1 MKNDFTYL
9 YKQDEIIPTY
19 DNFRAGYDRINEN
32 NWADVVRNFLA
43 IIPRTVT
50 SDFSKRMIC
59 GWLSALCDKTYYV
72 VVHEKEGVSQNL
84 FKEMLISLTQ
94 GHSLPEYLGQDGPVL
109 CGKKQPSFIDSIAP
123 TFERYEVMEFLS
135 KKFSASKAIIIGGS
149 MSYGPF
155 YSVRGNP
162 DTGEVSDID
171 GLVIIDDT
179 FFDFEEKN
187 NTDEIFS
194 SEEIESFTKRLKIF
208 KRLLSEGKA
217 DILSQ
222 RFSVKGKDFT
232 VSLHFFPISIFT
244 DITAGSIVR
253 ALSDGQDKEYLIKDF
268 RTDPFTHPCLAQN
281 SFIATRHES
290 LVTGY
295 AINEGYIS
303 YMPGY
308 TVSKGI
314 LFPGAYH
321 TVIYPAFLIF
331 YDKDGAVTQCVKKFE
346 SFLYEEVQKQ
356 RQKYPFASYNKGHNR
371 YDIFAPGRYEEG
383 NNSFIHPQDLEK
395 YLIPTN
401 TQIPITR
408 DYVQN
413 EDQVKRTQKIP
424 STHKVQQKLI
434 KWKNKT
440 LASVE
445 AEIKKFRL
453 DTYSPLLLKS
463 LRKDGKPWYTVSTVS
478 STRKEFMHLK
488 KPLLYANTSRVLV
501 SILEQESILP
511 KDLLKLKE
519 YNELAKVFGRVFV
532 SASYDAADQEGRY
545 PLYLSIIIR
554 T

>member
-9 YKQDEIIPTY
+9 YKEDEIIPVY

-32 NWADVVRNFLA
+32 NWADVVRSFLK
-43 IIPRTVT
+43 IIPNTVT

-59 GWLSALCDKTYYV
+59 GWLSSLCDKAYYT
-72 VVHEKEGVSQNL
+72 VVHEKEMVNKDY
-84 FKEMLISLTQ
+84 FKEMLIRLTQ
-94 GHSLPEYLGQDGPVL
+94 DHSLPEYLSQDGPVL
-109 CGKKQPSFIDSIAP
+109 CGKRQPSFIDSIAP

-135 KKFSASKAIIIGGS
+135 KRFSTSKAIIIGGS

-171 GLVIIDDT
+171 GLVIIDET

-187 NTDEIFS
+187 NADEIFS
-194 SEEIESFTKRLKIF
+194 LEEIELFAKRLKIF
-208 KRLLSEGKA
+208 KRLLSEDKA

-222 RFSVKGKDFT
+222 RFSVKNKDFT
-232 VSLHFFPISIFT
+232 VSLHFFPMSIFA
-244 DITAGSIVR
+244 DITTGSIVKV
-253 ALSDGQDKEYLIKDF
+253 LSDRQDREYFIKDY
-268 RTDPFTHPCLAQN
+268 RLDPFTHPCLAQN

-295 AINEGYIS
+295 VIDEGYIS
-303 YMPGY
+303 RMPGY
-308 TVSKGI
+308 TVAKGI
-314 LFPGAYH
+314 LFPGPYH

-346 SFLYEEVQKQ
+346 AFLYEEVQKQ
-356 RQKYPFASYNKGHNR
+356 RQEYPFASYNKSHNR

-401 TQIPITR
+401 TQILITR
-408 DYVQN
+408 DRIQN
-413 EDQVKRTQKIP
+413 EDKVKHIHKVP
-424 STHKVQQKLI
+424 STHKAQQKLI

-440 LASVE
+440 LAFVE

-453 DTYSPLLLKS
+453 DSHSPLLLKS
-463 LRKDGKPWYTVSTVS
+463 LRKNGKPWYTVCSVS
-478 STRKEFMHLK
+478 STRKEFTHLK
-488 KPLLYANTSRVLV
+488 KPLFCTNTSRVLV

-519 YNELAKVFGRVFV
+519 YNELAKIFGRVFV
-532 SASYDAADQEGRY
+532 SGSYDAADQEGRY
-545 PLYLSIIIR
+545 PFYLSIIIR